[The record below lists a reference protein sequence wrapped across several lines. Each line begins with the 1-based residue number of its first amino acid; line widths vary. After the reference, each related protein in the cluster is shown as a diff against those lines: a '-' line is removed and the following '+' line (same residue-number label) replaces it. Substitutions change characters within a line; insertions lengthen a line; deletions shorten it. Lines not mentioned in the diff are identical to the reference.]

1 MGGDKIYFTEFK
13 DNPAGCIEAKH
24 FLISLGKWTPDLE
37 RRDGWEIVGAAN
49 KERRKW
55 LRELER
61 SEKERLDAFNVQD
74 WEPYDD
80 I

>member
-1 MGGDKIYFTEFK
+1 MGGNKFYYKEFENTAE
-13 DNPAGCIEAKH
+13 DCNEAKY
-24 FLISLGKWTPDLE
+24 FLNSLGKWTPDLE

-49 KERRKW
+49 KELRKW